1 MPDLSGTGLN
11 QAILDSLS
19 EGVFTVDT
27 DWRITSFNRSAE
39 EITGVPRNEALGQ
52 LCSDVLHST
61 LCERH
66 CPIRQALADDKPVID
81 RRCHV
86 VDIDGERIPLS
97 VSAAVLTG
105 ENGEVL
111 GGVETFRDLS
121 EVEAL
126 RTALQRKY
134 TRLTSNNPAMQQVLD
149 LVPVL
154 ADSPT
159 SVLIAGETGTGKEV
173 IARALHN
180 HGPRA
185 KRPFVAINCGAL
197 PETLLES
204 ELFGYRKGAFTGA
217 DRDKPGRLA
226 LARDGTLFLDEI
238 GEISAAMQ
246 VRLLRVLQER
256 EFEPLGGTQPEPL
269 RARIIAASHRDLLA
283 LVHEGRFREDLY
295 YRLVVMRLDIPPL
308 RERREDIP
316 TLANDLLAR
325 INLRM
330 ERAIAGFTPEAMD
343 ALQQHPWPGNIR
355 QLENVIERAAVLCR
369 NEQIDVS
376 HLPAEYSE
384 RQLPTCTDDSQP
396 LAAQA
401 RQQAEAR
408 TILEVLRRNGF
419 GRHKTAAELGMH
431 PSTLYRKLKAW
442 RLLDG

>member
-1 MPDLSGTGLN
+1 MPDDPGTGLS

-39 EITGVPRNEALGQ
+39 EITGVLRAEALGQ

-66 CPIRQALADDKPVID
+66 CPIRQALAHQKSVVD

-97 VSAAVLTG
+97 VSAAVLIG

-121 EVEAL
+121 EVQAL
-126 RTALQRKY
+126 RTALQRKD
-134 TRLTSNNPAMQQVLD
+134 TRLTSGNPAMQQVLD
-149 LVPVL
+149 LVPIL
-154 ADSPT
+154 AANPT

-173 IARALHN
+173 IARALHDQ
-180 HGPRA
+180 GPRA
-185 KRPFVAINCGAL
+185 SRPFVAINCGAL
-197 PETLLES
+197 PEALLES

-217 DRDKPGRLA
+217 DRDKPGRFA
-226 LARDGTLFLDEI
+226 IARDGTLFLDEI
-238 GEISAAMQ
+238 GEISPAMQ

-269 RARIIAASHRDLLA
+269 RARIIAASHRDLLT
-283 LVHEGRFREDLY
+283 LVREGRFREDLY
-295 YRLVVMRLDIPPL
+295 YRLVVMRVDIPPL

-330 ERAIAGFTPEAMD
+330 ERAIAGFTAEAMD
-343 ALQQHPWPGNIR
+343 TLQRQPWPGNIR

-369 NEQIDVS
+369 GERIDLS
-376 HLPAEYSE
+376 HLPAEL
-384 RQLPTCTDDSQP
+384 QLPPSSNTSQP
-396 LAAQA
+396 LAAQV

-408 TILEVLRRNGF
+408 TILEVLRRNDF
-419 GRHKTAAELGMH
+419 SRHKTAAELGMH

-442 RLLDG
+442 DLLEE